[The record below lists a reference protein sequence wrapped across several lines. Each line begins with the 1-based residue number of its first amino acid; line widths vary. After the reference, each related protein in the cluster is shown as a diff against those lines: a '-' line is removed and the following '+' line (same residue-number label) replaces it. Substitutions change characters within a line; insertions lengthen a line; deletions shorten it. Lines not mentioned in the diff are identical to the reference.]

1 MSIYYELKPKTG
13 KSKTGEEK
21 TGYYPVVKRRKVLD
35 VRALALRISNNRYIK
50 SVDVESDLRIY
61 IHEIKE
67 ALYEGNVVS
76 LDEFGS
82 FSMSIKSK
90 TEIIDPKSIRSEQ
103 IEYSCINF
111 RTNPHVK
118 TFFSTAKFEK
128 YNVKY
133 SYVD

>member
-21 TGYYPVVKRRKVLD
+21 TSYYPVVKRRKVIDL
-35 VRALALRISNNRYIK
+35 RALAMLLSNSNYNISLADEAKFEQMFMKIL
-50 SVDVESDLRIY
+50 DLLKDGYTIS
-61 IHEIKE
+61 IP
-67 ALYEGNVVS
+67 N
-76 LDEFGS
+76 FGS

-90 TEIIDPKSIRSEQ
+90 TEIIDPESIRSEQ

-133 SYVD
+133 SYVN

>member
-21 TGYYPVVKRRKVLD
+21 TGYYPVVKRRKVIDL
-35 VRALALRISNNRYIK
+35 RALAMLLSNSNYNISLADEAKFEQLFMKIL
-50 SVDVESDLRIY
+50 DLLKDGYTIS
-61 IHEIKE
+61 IP
-67 ALYEGNVVS
+67 N
-76 LDEFGS
+76 FGS

-90 TEIIDPKSIRSEQ
+90 TEIIDPECIRSEQ

-118 TFFSTAKFEK
+118 NFFSTAKFEK

-133 SYVD
+133 SYVN

>member
-21 TGYYPVVKRRKVLD
+21 TGYYPVVKRRKVIDL
-35 VRALALRISNNRYIK
+35 RALAMLLSNSNYNISLADEAKFEQLFMKIL
-50 SVDVESDLRIY
+50 DLLKDGYTIS
-61 IHEIKE
+61 IP
-67 ALYEGNVVS
+67 N
-76 LDEFGS
+76 FGS

-90 TEIIDPKSIRSEQ
+90 TEIIDPESIRSEQ

-118 TFFSTAKFEK
+118 TFFSNAKFEK

>member
-21 TGYYPVVKRRKVLD
+21 TGYYPVVKRRKVIDL
-35 VRALALRISNNRYIK
+35 RALAMLLSNSNYNISLADEAKFEQLFMKIL
-50 SVDVESDLRIY
+50 DLLKDGYTIS
-61 IHEIKE
+61 IP
-67 ALYEGNVVS
+67 N
-76 LDEFGS
+76 FGS

-118 TFFSTAKFEK
+118 TFFSNAKFEK

>member
-21 TGYYPVVKRRKVLD
+21 TGYYPVVKRRKVIDL
-35 VRALALRISNNRYIK
+35 RALAMLLSNSNYNISLADEAKFEQLFMKIL
-50 SVDVESDLRIY
+50 DLLKDGYTIS
-61 IHEIKE
+61 IP
-67 ALYEGNVVS
+67 N
-76 LDEFGS
+76 FGS

-90 TEIIDPKSIRSEQ
+90 TEIVDPESIRSEQ

-118 TFFSTAKFEK
+118 NFFSTAQFEK

>member
-21 TGYYPVVKRRKVLD
+21 TSYYPVVKRRKVIDL
-35 VRALALRISNNRYIK
+35 RALAMLLSNSNYNISLADEAKFEQMFMKIL
-50 SVDVESDLRIY
+50 DLLKDGYTIS
-61 IHEIKE
+61 IP
-67 ALYEGNVVS
+67 N
-76 LDEFGS
+76 FGS

-90 TEIIDPKSIRSEQ
+90 TEIIDPESIRSEQ

-118 TFFSTAKFEK
+118 AFFSTAIFEK

>member
-21 TGYYPVVKRRKVLD
+21 TGYYPVVKRRKVIDL
-35 VRALALRISNNRYIK
+35 RALAMLLSNSNYNISLADEAKFEQMFMKIL
-50 SVDVESDLRIY
+50 DLLKDGYTIS
-61 IHEIKE
+61 IP
-67 ALYEGNVVS
+67 N
-76 LDEFGS
+76 FGS

-90 TEIIDPKSIRSEQ
+90 TEIKDPESIRSEQ

-118 TFFSTAKFEK
+118 AFFSTAIFEK

>member
-21 TGYYPVVKRRKVLD
+21 TGYYPVVKRRKVIDL
-35 VRALALRISNNRYIK
+35 RALAMLLSNSNYNISLADEAKFEQLFMKIL
-50 SVDVESDLRIY
+50 DLLKDGYTIS
-61 IHEIKE
+61 IP
-67 ALYEGNVVS
+67 N
-76 LDEFGS
+76 FGS

-90 TEIIDPKSIRSEQ
+90 TEIVDPESIRSEQ

-118 TFFSTAKFEK
+118 NFFSTAKFEK